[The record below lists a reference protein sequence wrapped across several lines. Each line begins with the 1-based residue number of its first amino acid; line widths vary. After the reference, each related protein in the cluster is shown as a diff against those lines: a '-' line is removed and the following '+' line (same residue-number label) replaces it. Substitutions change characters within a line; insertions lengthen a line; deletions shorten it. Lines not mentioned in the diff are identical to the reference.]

1 MVEIVKFLSHKYTN
15 WPYFATMVV
24 LSIMRGGE
32 QLSFTSIGIL
42 QLLTIGTRSCWF
54 FYCRY

>member
-1 MVEIVKFLSHKYTN
+1 MVKIVKFLSHKYTN
-15 WPYFATMVV
+15 WLYFATMVV